1 MDEDGTDEEVESAE
15 EEEEVKQ
22 EFVPGWV
29 KHEAPEGETSGI
41 SNKGLPSRD
50 KWSSGVVSFAHDAY
64 QPEPTK
70 TGAYSKL
77 KKSLKKKK

>member
-1 MDEDGTDEEVESAE
+1 MEENETDEEVESAE
-15 EEEEVKQ
+15 EDEIKQ

-29 KHEAPEGETSGI
+29 KNETPEEEESGI